1 MSTLYFSV
9 SLLAVS
15 VVFFVIG
22 YYEGKRQP
30 NKTVLISQWP
40 NGSIQWDSQMSQAQI
55 LAFLDKVRDF
65 VLANPL
71 AQPKSEK
78 PPVRS
83 IVPTTAKEQAND

>member
-1 MSTLYFSV
+1 MSALYFSV

-22 YYEGKRQP
+22 YYEGKRQA
-30 NKTVLISQWP
+30 NKTVWISDWP

-71 AQPKSEK
+71 AKPQSTQQQGRSDNTSSPKE
-78 PPVRS
+78 
-83 IVPTTAKEQAND
+83 PTSD